1 VESLT
6 EVLADF
12 LTRMKTV
19 GEMGSIMLAA
29 GLDLSL
35 TQVCSL
41 FILESSD
48 HAPAVHELAERLGL
62 SVAATGRAVDALAK
76 ADLVAR
82 REDEHDRRVK
92 RVTLTPAGG
101 KLLLRLTQAHRD
113 GLQKF
118 VELLDDQEREN
129 LFTVLVPILARHR
142 QPFTAKESG

>member
-6 EVLADF
+6 DVLAGF

-19 GEMGSIMLAA
+19 GEMGSIQLAA

-41 FILESSD
+41 FILDSSD
-48 HAPAVHELAERLGL
+48 HALAVHELARHLGL
-62 SVAATGRAVDALAK
+62 SVAATGRAVDSLAK

-101 KLLLRLTQAHRD
+101 EVLLRLTQAHRD

-118 VELLDDQEREN
+118 VGLLDDEERQN
-129 LFTVLVPILARHR
+129 LFTVLVPILARLRH
-142 QPFTAKESG
+142 PVTEKES